1 MTAATQRRPD
11 HCLWGLAGEGPGPL
25 RPGDGAPRVLS
36 PPGCTAHAS
45 EEQPPRHGPAS
56 CAVDLHTCGM
66 RARSPACRHPARHD
80 PREDTARGPP
90 REPTQDSA
98 LGRIRPPREQPG
110 GVDRVPPTPRVY
122 SELLLAISSLEKSQ
136 THCEQLWGQRV
147 TSLDHRCSDTI
158 VWIGLR
164 PRTLR
169 RPRRNELHDPASL
182 RWVKVQTVPLSAQLT
197 AASSPLRKHL
207 EFVPSP
213 GTGGRF
219 LRRRRW

>member
-1 MTAATQRRPD
+1 MWHARPKP
-11 HCLWGLAGEGPGPL
+11 CVP
-25 RPGDGAPRVLS
+25 
-36 PPGCTAHAS
+36 
-45 EEQPPRHGPAS
+45 PPRP
-56 CAVDLHTCGM
+56 
-66 RARSPACRHPARHD
+66 PD

-98 LGRIRPPREQPG
+98 LGRIQPPREQPG

-147 TSLDHRCSDTI
+147 TSLGHRCSDTI
-158 VWIGLR
+158 AWIGLR

-182 RWVKVQTVPLSAQLT
+182 RWVKVQTVPLGAQLT

-213 GTGGRF
+213 GTGGCF
-219 LRRRRW
+219 LRRCRWRGSAGRERRADGQQTCPRRPGTVLPNPYCRRRLRRGWDPPVRAAGPAGPR